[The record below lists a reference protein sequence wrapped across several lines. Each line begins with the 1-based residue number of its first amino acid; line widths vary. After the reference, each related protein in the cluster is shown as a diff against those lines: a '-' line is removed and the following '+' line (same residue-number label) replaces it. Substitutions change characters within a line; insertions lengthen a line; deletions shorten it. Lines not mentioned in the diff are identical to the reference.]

1 MMAISKIVKLK
12 REGMF
17 SLESPDT
24 VSSIFSICLTLLLA
38 LNEVEGGS
46 FSTGIMKT
54 WHVCSYLLLILLM
67 LLTTAAFALSELLL
81 SSVRITL
88 PCDCPAI
95 GVGIFMRGLVVL
107 VFLLCLFQFSIH
119 VLMWACLQREEV
131 FGYSISH
138 SKGSSLLGAVFI
150 T

>member
-1 MMAISKIVKLK
+1 
-12 REGMF
+12 MF

-38 LNEVEGGS
+38 LNEVEGGIVS
-46 FSTGIMKT
+46 AGIMKIL
-54 WHVCSYLLLILLM
+54 HVCSYLLLILLM
-67 LLTTAAFALSELLL
+67 LLTAAAFAVSELLL
-81 SSVRITL
+81 FLVRITL

-95 GVGIFMRGLVVL
+95 GVDIFVRGLVVL